1 MRTCASLKVS
11 TCKTNMVARYDWCL
25 KRCAKISLT
34 QYSLYVMESR
44 ASSSCT
50 VIFIGLLHLKK
61 RSNEKKTPWERL
73 LKGYRFESLRTLR
86 YRSWRSSI
94 PLRNV
99 LRERKI
105 EIFRARSIAFPLMK
119 FPKNCWTIKYIC
131 ALPSAC

>member
-1 MRTCASLKVS
+1 MS
-11 TCKTNMVARYDWCL
+11 TCKTKMAARYDWYL
-25 KRCAKISLT
+25 RRCAKISLT

-50 VIFIGLLHLKK
+50 RNIHRPSISEKEV
-61 RSNEKKTPWERL
+61 NEKKTPWERL

-99 LRERKI
+99 LRERKKI
-105 EIFRARSIAFPLMK
+105 EIFRARSITFPLVK
-119 FPKNCWTIKYIC
+119 FLKICWIVKYIC